1 MGPYG
6 SSDTFFGPI
15 AIFLQNFCVECLTEI
30 LIRTNTFNYASGLK
44 LLLMGHAT
52 LDSSRLA
59 RTLCW
64 SKQIASD
71 DSEVRHDE

>member
-6 SSDTFFGPI
+6 SSHTFFGPI
-15 AIFLQNFCVECLTEI
+15 AVFLQNFSVECLADSYLCI
-30 LIRTNTFNYASGLK
+30 NTFNYDSGRK
-44 LLLMGHAT
+44 LLLMGHAS

-59 RTLCW
+59 RTLRW

-71 DSEVRHDE
+71 DSGGDA